1 MTTITSELT
10 TAQLTRKILLE
21 MNRLDKGKARL
32 DSMREELLEREGVG
46 FKDGNIQIVETNRLV
61 NDARLLKD
69 VTKLGLLATCSKT
82 TLDTAKVKAA
92 VLIEPK
98 LKLRYKPSVSFRR
111 VK

>member
-46 FKDGNIQIVETNRLV
+46 FKDDNIQIVETNRLV

-69 VTKLGLLATCSKT
+69 VTKLGLLGVCSKT
-82 TLDTAKVKAA
+82 TLDTGKVKAA
-92 VLIEPK
+92 ALIEPK